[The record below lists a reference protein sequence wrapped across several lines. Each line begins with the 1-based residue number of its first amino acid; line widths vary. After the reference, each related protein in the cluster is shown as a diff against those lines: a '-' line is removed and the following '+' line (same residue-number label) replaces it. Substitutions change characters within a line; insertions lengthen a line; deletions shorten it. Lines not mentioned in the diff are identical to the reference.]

1 MALNHPFDGSL
12 GDFLP
17 NNLRWLVELQE
28 RIDAS
33 VRPLGNLQKGVEAAM
48 RMQRLTEGIPRP
60 PAWLDSVGLTNA
72 AALSQ
77 RVREAFKGYDVPTI
91 NVPDLSGLVRP
102 NSLLQVMPPALL
114 DLVANLERVQN
125 GFFQN
130 WVGLALAIKQPA
142 WLQQIEALQ
151 TRFEQLLA
159 DLPPD
164 AEPATVEEFAA
175 GAALRTAVFEL
186 GTEVLA
192 DPAAVSPEQFRVVRA
207 GFSTFLTKPG
217 VKDARD
223 WAAWLFACLLFIG
236 SLRDEYQKWQ
246 PPAPTVGEVAIQQE
260 LVQDRTQN
268 AMLQMQLA
276 QQHGQ
281 VCTTRRSLMLYSRPS
296 SKAPKAGQIPAGTE
310 LAITGHARKWLHVSG
325 FDAEGQLQQG
335 WILEVRLPLAS
346 SVTGENQ
353 IHTPGK

>member
-1 MALNHPFDGSL
+1 MALNYPFDGSFS
-12 GDFLP
+12 DFLP

-48 RMQRLTEGIPRP
+48 RMQRLTEGLPRT

-77 RVREAFKGYDVPTI
+77 RVQEAFKAYDVPII
-91 NVPDLSGLVRP
+91 NVPDLSGFARQ
-102 NSLLQVMPPALL
+102 NTLLQAMPPAVTN
-114 DLVANLERVQN
+114 LVANLERVQN

-130 WVGLALAIKQPA
+130 WAGLALAIEQPA

-151 TRFEQLLA
+151 ARFEQLLA

-192 DPAAVSPEQFRVVRA
+192 DPAAVSPEQIQVVRA
-207 GFSTFLTKPG
+207 GFSAFLTKPG

-236 SLRDEYQKWQ
+236 SVRDEYHKWQ
-246 PPAPTVGEVAIQQE
+246 PPTPTVSEVAIQQQ
-260 LVQDRTQN
+260 LAQSRTQN

-276 QQHGQ
+276 QQQGQ
-281 VCTTRRSLMLYSRPS
+281 VRTTRRPLMLYSRPS
-296 SKAPKAGQIPAGTE
+296 GKAPKAGQVPAGTE

-335 WILEVRLPLAS
+335 WVLEVRLPLVAS
-346 SVTGENQ
+346 VPAEKQS
-353 IHTPGK
+353 HTPGK